1 MKFKKL
7 GTTELDVSLICLGT
21 MTWGTQNTEKDAFE
35 QMDYSLGEGINFFD
49 TAELYSV
56 PPNSDSYG
64 KTEVIIGNWFK
75 KRKNR
80 EKIILASKVAGPGCN
95 WIRGGGNNF
104 DEKNIGEAIDGSL
117 QRLKTDYI
125 DLYQLHWPERST
137 NFFGKRDYSVD
148 SDEGKWN
155 SFESVLEALQKFIKS
170 GKIRYIGMSNETPY
184 GLSKYI
190 ELSKNKNLPRM
201 MSVQNPYNL
210 VNRTYEIGMSE
221 ISIREKCGLLVY
233 YPLATGALSGK
244 YRNGQ
249 MPKNS
254 RQALFKGW
262 ERHLNPLAMKAY
274 EEYYKL
280 AKENNMTMAELAQAF
295 VNTRPFVTSN
305 IIGATTMDQLKEN
318 IDSVNIELS
327 EEIMRKINIIHNKN
341 PNPSP

>member
-35 QMDYSLGEGINFFD
+35 QMDYSLSKGVNFFD

-64 KTEVIIGNWFK
+64 KTETMIGNWFE

-80 EKIILASKVAGPGCN
+80 EKIILATKVAGPGCN
-95 WIRGGGNNF
+95 WIRGGRNNF
-104 DEKNIGEAIDGSL
+104 DEKTIGEAIDGSL
-117 QRLKTDYI
+117 KRLKTDYI

-137 NFFGKRDYSVD
+137 NYFGKRDYTID
-148 SDEGKWN
+148 TDEGEWN
-155 SFESVLEALQKFIKS
+155 SFESILVALEKFIKN

-190 ELSKNKNLPRM
+190 ELSKSKKLPRM

-262 ERHLNPLAMKAY
+262 ERHLNPLAMEAY
-274 EEYYKL
+274 DEYYKL
-280 AKENNMTMAELAQAF
+280 AKENEMTMAQLAQAF

-305 IIGATTMDQLKEN
+305 IIGATTMSQLKEN

-327 EEIMRKINIIHNKN
+327 DEILNKINVIHNNN

>member
-7 GTTELDVSLICLGT
+7 GTTDLDVSLICLGT

-35 QMDYSLGEGINFFD
+35 QMDYSMESGINFFD

-56 PPNSDSYG
+56 PPNSESYG
-64 KTEVIIGNWFK
+64 KTETMIGNWFE

-80 EKIILASKVAGPGCN
+80 EKIILATKVAGPGCN

-104 DEKNIGEAIDGSL
+104 DEKSIGEAINGSL
-117 QRLKTDYI
+117 KRLKTDYI

-137 NFFGKRDYSVD
+137 NFFGRRDYTLD
-148 SDEGKWN
+148 SEEGDWN
-155 SFESVLEALQKFIKS
+155 SFESVLKALEKFIKS

-274 EEYYKL
+274 EEYHKL
-280 AKENNMTMAELAQAF
+280 AKEYNMTMAQLAQAF
-295 VNTRPFVTSN
+295 VNSRPFVTSN

-327 EEIMRKINIIHNKN
+327 DEIMKKINVIHNNN